1 MFAYGRMCVRI
12 LLGMF
17 LFFCRFVR
25 SHGKVRT
32 HMLAFSQSR
41 SLHPSNK
48 KSNYPMSCI
57 LSYIEAEGTLGCE
70 AVAVPSLATTI
81 ACGVGDGSA

>member
-1 MFAYGRMCVRI
+1 MFAYGRMCVRM
-12 LLGMF
+12 LLGVF

-41 SLHPSNK
+41 SLHPFNK
-48 KSNYPMSCI
+48 KKQLPYVLHP
-57 LSYIEAEGTLGCE
+57 LLHRGIEQKAEWPVSTLVFIWIC
-70 AVAVPSLATTI
+70 T
-81 ACGVGDGSA
+81 